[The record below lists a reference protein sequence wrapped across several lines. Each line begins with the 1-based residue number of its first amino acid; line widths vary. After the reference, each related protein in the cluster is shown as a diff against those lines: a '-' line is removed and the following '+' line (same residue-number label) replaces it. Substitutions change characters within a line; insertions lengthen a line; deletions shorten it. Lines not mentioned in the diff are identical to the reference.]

1 MIDLNKDGV
10 VTFKEFWSYC
20 NDYNN
25 ILHEKH
31 EKPKRD
37 FMSALAKSFFHY
49 EVWW

>member
-25 ILHEKH
+25 NNNNN
-31 EKPKRD
+31 KR
-37 FMSALAKSFFHY
+37 
-49 EVWW
+49 